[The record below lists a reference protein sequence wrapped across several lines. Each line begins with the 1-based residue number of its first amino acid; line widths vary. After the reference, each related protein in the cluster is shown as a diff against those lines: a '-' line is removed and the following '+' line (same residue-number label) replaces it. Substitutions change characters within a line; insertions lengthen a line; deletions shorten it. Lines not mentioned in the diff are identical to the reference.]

1 MHKLLKFL
9 TIISLILPH
18 SALAYDE
25 EKFFAGISINSEGT
39 SSIYLEYQDD
49 EDNLSKLEKTKSPT
63 NSFEPIISSTTN
75 TQHRKEKKQIL
86 AYSGYKNV
94 EGFKNNKRKN
104 DITFASIFVGAGLVV
119 ITAGALTVAAIVKAI
134 DN

>member
-9 TIISLILPH
+9 TIVSLTLPH
-18 SALAYDE
+18 SSFAYDE
-25 EKFFAGISINSEGT
+25 EKFFAGISINNEGT

-49 EDNLSKLEKTKSPT
+49 EDDISKLERTKSPT
-63 NSFEPIISSTTN
+63 NSFEPIISSKTD
-75 TQHRKEKKQIL
+75 TQHQKEEKQIL

-104 DITFASIFVGAGLVV
+104 DITFASIFVGVGLVAV
-119 ITAGALTVAAIVKAI
+119 AAGALTISAIVKAI